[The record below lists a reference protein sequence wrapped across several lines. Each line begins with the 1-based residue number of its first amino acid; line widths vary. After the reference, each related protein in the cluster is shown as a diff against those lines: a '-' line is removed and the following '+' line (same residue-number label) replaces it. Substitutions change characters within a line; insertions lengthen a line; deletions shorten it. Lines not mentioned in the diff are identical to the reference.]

1 MFFVNN
7 VTLTIVRQLTFF
19 KKTLFNHL
27 TLNCQNVRMKKNHG
41 YEGN

>member
-7 VTLTIVRQLTFF
+7 VTLTIVRQLNFL
-19 KKTLFNHL
+19 KQLFNHL